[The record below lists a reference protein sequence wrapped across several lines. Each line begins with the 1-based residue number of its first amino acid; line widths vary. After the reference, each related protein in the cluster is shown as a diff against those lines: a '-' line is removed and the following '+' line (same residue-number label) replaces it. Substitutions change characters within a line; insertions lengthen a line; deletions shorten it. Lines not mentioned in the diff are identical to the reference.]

1 MKNSFHTTS
10 TFPITLALGAVL
22 AGCSSAPPHDT
33 GPFQPQST
41 TKFEAESSKFI
52 LLDSGAQ
59 HSVTCIG
66 LQETTMPD
74 GRLQVVA
81 KVQNR
86 ESRRIEVQINCEF
99 KDKQGFPVD
108 STPFR
113 TLILAENATEG
124 VPFESANDK
133 AKEYTIRVRQAR

>member
-1 MKNSFHTTS
+1 MKKIFQPP
-10 TFPITLALGAVL
+10 FPLTLALALGVL
-22 AGCSSAPPHDT
+22 MAGCTSSAPHDT
-33 GPFQPQST
+33 GPYKPQST
-41 TKFEAESSKFI
+41 TKFDAENSKFI
-52 LLDSGAQ
+52 LLDPGAQ

-86 ESRRIEVQINCEF
+86 ENRRIEVQINCEF

-113 TLILAENATEG
+113 TLILAENASEG